1 MKQVLLVILLFAG
14 AAPLGAQTIDVGHPP
29 PRSPYRD
36 LEYKQEASLFGGYYL
51 AGKDPAGV
59 APQSGPMVGIRYE
72 VSVGGPAQIVAKL
85 SRVMSDR
92 QVINPVEPQTARD
105 LGVQSWPVYLADF
118 GMSLNLTG
126 QRSYRGIV
134 PVVYTGVGLVSDLNK
149 QIEEDPFNLGTT
161 FAFSVAGGLRF
172 VTSDRFH
179 VRADVGTWF
188 YQMEY
193 PEAYYG
199 VTSDNTSF
207 LESDQA
213 RKFWKRNFGFTLGG
227 SYQLFR

>member
-1 MKQVLLVILLFAG
+1 MKQVLLAILVAAG
-14 AAPLGAQTIDVGHPP
+14 AAPLGAQTVDVGHPP

-36 LEYKQEASLFGGYYL
+36 LEYKQEAGVFGGYYL

-59 APQSGPMVGIRYE
+59 APRSGPMFGIRYE

-85 SRVMSDR
+85 ARVMSER
-92 QVINPVEPQTARD
+92 QVINPVEPQNARD
-105 LGVQSWPVYLADF
+105 LGIQSWPLYLADF

-126 QRSYRGIV
+126 QRSWRGIV
-134 PVVYTGVGLVSDLNK
+134 PVVYGGIGLASDIGK
-149 QIEEDPFNLGTT
+149 DVEEDPFKLGTT
-161 FAFSVAGGLRF
+161 FAFSLSTGLRF
-172 VTSDRFH
+172 VTGQRFH
-179 VRADVGTWF
+179 VRADAGTTF

-193 PEAYYG
+193 PSAYYG

-207 LESDQA
+207 LDSDQA
-213 RKFWKRNFGFTLGG
+213 TKFWKRNFGFTLGG